1 LYVASITERH
11 ANIQKLRCFKQNK
24 AYFTHKRK
32 AAVSHRIWTILP
44 WWATKFCQLARE
56 IWQNLLWKT
65 VGPSNN
71 DNLGEHGNPP
81 PMGSGAATQPKDF
94 RAFLRNGNCILQHH
108 FVCYNFSLRL
118 HCAEFPEFSKFGEF
132 PGYYRFLRFVAILT

>member
-81 PMGSGAATQPKDF
+81 QWDLGQQPSQK
-94 RAFLRNGNCILQHH
+94 ILEH
-108 FVCYNFSLRL
+108 FCVTETASCNTIS
-118 HCAEFPEFSKFGEF
+118 
-132 PGYYRFLRFVAILT
+132 FVTISH